1 MASTFTNTILSSTY
15 KDDYKDSNNFHRI
28 LFNSGRALQARE
40 LTQMQTIIN
49 KEIERFG
56 GNIFK
61 DGAMVRPGGVTVNNQ
76 IEYIKL
82 NTSSNTLPADP
93 NTLVGLEVTGATSG
107 VKAKVIDV
115 LKDSGAGLPATLYVH
130 YTDTTGGTAGS
141 SAIRMTASENI
152 TSSAG
157 TLTVD
162 SSATA
167 TGIGTRASVNEGDY
181 YVQGHFVNAQAQS
194 KIIDRYSGTPSKDLG
209 FVVQE
214 TVVSAGDDDTL
225 YDNQGASPNLS
236 APGADRYKINLQ
248 LTTKDTL
255 IGDSSWCHVANVVN
269 GTVTTQPEAINDY
282 NRINHL
288 LATRTKEESG
298 DYIAKQFLIKFDSS
312 DDSSLSLNV
321 SSGVAYI
328 DGYRAAPDTSL
339 PLTIKRAQSSATY
352 NNEASGAN
360 YGNYV
365 YVQDSGCDGITIAA
379 GSDRGAKGIPQL
391 MVDSCTIYDKA
402 GGEDAAGNAIGKCRL
417 KAIEKGGNS
426 GVGGN
431 SLSTYK
437 YYLSNIEMYSGKP
450 FRNTKSI
457 GQAANV
463 WFNPVL
469 KNGKAVLNE
478 TTNNNLFF
486 TLPKDRPK
494 AFSDFNLTVQRRLTG
509 TTDAS
514 GALTFGTLSNET
526 YTDTTLWTFASV
538 DSATFEPTVTGAGTT
553 SAAITGGPKSKNIVA
568 LAYINKAV
576 AATASERTKSLAT
589 VSSYPPV
596 ITSGGVTYYDLQK
609 PDIYEVTSIQDT
621 NSSGVDI
628 SSKFILDNGQRDNYY
643 DKGRLILK
651 PGQTQTNPIYVV
663 FKHFT
668 HGAGQFFTAQS
679 YGVIPYSKIPSH
691 TTKAGE
697 TIELRNVYDFRHAV
711 DSAGKFGS
719 AGFASIKNEIP
730 RNTDIISAD
739 IEYYLPRRDKL
750 VVNKEGEIEYL
761 YGASGYETKEV
772 DNPDGTM
779 PLYNI
784 NMNAFT
790 INDSDLSLEKIE
802 AKRYTMQ
809 DIGQVEKR
817 IERLEETTALS
828 LMEVDTRNF
837 EVLDSSGNN
846 RTKSGFIV
854 DNFANH
860 FQTDTQNYEHRA
872 SIDPKNKILRPSFW
886 EDNVRLLYDSAT
898 SKALSGGS
906 HGVVQKGD
914 NLYLEHY
921 EDSAYSNLL
930 ATQTENVN
938 PFAVISHVGHIDL
951 SPASD
956 DWKESR
962 KAAPKVIDGG
972 VKIDKSQANNW
983 NNWEWNWT
991 GQDAAALA
999 TGTTLSERQSSS
1011 EIGNQLVTYKQTN
1024 YVASNEVIREKI
1036 GERVLDIALIPY
1048 MRSKKIFFRAQGLKP
1063 NTQVFAF
1070 FNGTP
1075 IADWVRT
1082 ETSFERYANSEIDY
1096 GSRYNKAT
1104 GHPDTASTLTT
1115 TDSGSI
1121 LGSFFIPNTDAIK
1134 FRTGDVEFKLL
1145 DISVNQDSV
1154 STSGAKEYFTSRGV
1168 LETVEET
1175 LRSTRN
1181 IKIVYGSNEISRRE
1195 MSRPADNRDWDRNP
1209 GFTTTGKFSSNKDGS
1224 GRWSESGHP
1233 GQGGQGRLHRPPSD
1247 PIAQSFYVKEN
1258 SGIFITKARI
1268 FFQAKDA
1275 NIPVCVQLRP
1285 MVNGVPSSNI
1295 IPGAIKYLPPASVNV
1310 SATPSSITDV
1320 RGAPTDFEFEEP
1332 VYLSPYREYALVVRA
1347 ETNGYKVYTCRG
1359 GDFLVGSTE
1368 ARVSKQPSLGS
1379 FFKSQN
1385 GSTWTADQHSDM
1397 MFTLFKANFVNTGKA
1412 TLETGPT
1419 APVLL
1424 NTDPITT
1431 TNASTTI
1438 TVAHQG
1444 HGFVV
1449 GDLVSINGV
1458 TTSDSASFVS
1468 AEMGGSGNSGILGS
1482 EIDGGREIVKAD
1494 WTGYTFVAD
1503 GSAASGS
1510 VSGGGSA
1517 LRATQ
1522 NHQFDQ
1528 FMPNLQVLTPPGT
1541 ALEAATKFHSG
1552 KGFGDDSSAAAYTID
1567 TNWTAAQINRNN
1579 VLSAPRMIAS
1589 RENELAGSNIDTSNN
1604 PNQRSGLV
1612 GIAMGT
1618 NDSRVS
1624 PVIDMQRASLTVVN
1638 NIIDKQSSTAST
1650 NGFSIPINYK
1660 AETDPI
1666 GGSSASKHISKTI
1679 TLAEDAVGIK
1689 AIIAANV
1696 PANSTFDLYYKTG
1709 TDDDVMDDLSW
1720 VLASRENAVT
1730 YDDNPNVYRDHTYLI
1745 GGQGG
1750 NEIAAF
1756 TKFKLKIVF
1765 VGSNSSKVP
1774 TIKDMRVIAL
1784 AT

>member
-1 MASTFTNTILSSTY
+1 MASTYTNTIFNSTY

-28 LFNSGRALQARE
+28 LFNSGKALQARE

-93 NTLVGLEVTGATSG
+93 NTLVGLEITGATSG

-130 YTDTTGGTAGS
+130 YTDTTGGTAGTT
-141 SAIRMTASENI
+141 AIKMTASENI

-167 TGIGTRASVNEGDY
+167 TGVGTRASVNDGDY
-181 YVQGHFVNAQAQS
+181 YVQGHFVNAQSQS
-194 KIIDRYSGTPSKDLG
+194 KIIDRYSGSPSKDLG
-209 FVVQE
+209 FVVNE
-214 TVVSAGDDDTL
+214 SIISAGDDATL

-269 GTVTTQPEAINDY
+269 GVITTQPTAVNDY
-282 NRINHL
+282 NRINDL

-298 DYIAKQFLIKFDSS
+298 DYIAKQFLIKFDSA
-312 DDSSLSLNV
+312 DDSALSLNV
-321 SSGVAYI
+321 SSGIAYI
-328 DGYRAAPDTSL
+328 DGYRAAPDTSI
-339 PLTIKRAQSSATY
+339 PLNIQRAQQSATY

-360 YGNYV
+360 YGNYI
-365 YVQDSGCDGITIAA
+365 YVQDSGCDGINIAVGA
-379 GSDRGAKGIPQL
+379 DRGAKGIPQL

-402 GGEDAAGNAIGKCRL
+402 GGVDAAGNAIGKTRL

-431 SLSTYK
+431 TLSTYK
-437 YYLSNIEMYSGKP
+437 YYLSNVEMYAGQA
-450 FRNTKSI
+450 FRNAKSI
-457 GQAANV
+457 GSAANV

-469 KNGKAVLNE
+469 NNGKTVLNE
-478 TTNNNLFF
+478 AENNNLFF
-486 TLPKDRPK
+486 TLPHDRPK
-494 AFSDFNLTVQRRLTG
+494 ALSDFNLTVQRRLTG
-509 TTDAS
+509 TTNAS
-514 GALTFGTLSNET
+514 GAVTFGTLSNET
-526 YTDTTLWTFASV
+526 YVDTTSWVFASV
-538 DSATFEPTVTGAGTT
+538 DSATFEPTVTGSGTT

-576 AATASERTKSLAT
+576 AATAVQRTKTLAT
-589 VSSYPPV
+589 VTSYPPK
-596 ITSGGVTYYDLQK
+596 ITSGSVTYYDLQK

-621 NSSGVDI
+621 NSSGVDV
-628 SSKFILDNGQRDNYY
+628 SSKFIVDNGQRDNYY

-651 PGQTQTNPIYVV
+651 PGQTQTNSIYVS

-679 YGVIPYSKIPSH
+679 YPAGVPYAKIPSH
-691 TTKAGE
+691 ETKNGE
-697 TIELRNVYDFRHAV
+697 TVDLRDVYDFRHAV
-711 DSAGKFGS
+711 DSAGVFGS
-719 AGFASIKNEIP
+719 AGFNAVINEIP
-730 RNTDIISAD
+730 KNTDIISAD
-739 IEYYLPRRDKL
+739 VEYYLPRRDKL
-750 VVNKEGEIEYL
+750 VVNKEGVIEYL

-779 PLYNI
+779 QLYNI
-784 NMNAFT
+784 NMNAYT

-802 AKRYTMQ
+802 ARRYTMQ

-837 EVLDSSGNN
+837 EVLDSSGIN
-846 RTKSGFIV
+846 RTKSGFVV

-860 FQTDTQNYEHRA
+860 FQTDTLTYEHRA

-898 SKALSGGS
+898 SKTLAGSGGS
-906 HGVVQKGD
+906 GVVQKGD
-914 NLYLEHY
+914 NIYLEY
-921 EDSAYSNLL
+921 SEDSAYSNLL

-938 PFAVISHVGHIDL
+938 PFAVISHVGHIDM

-999 TGTTLSERQSSS
+999 TGTTLSERQSTS
-1011 EIGNQLVTYKQTN
+1011 EVGNQIITYKQTN
-1024 YVASNEVIREKI
+1024 YVAANEVIREKI
-1036 GERVLDIALIPY
+1036 GERVLDLALIPY

-1075 IADWVRT
+1075 IPDWVRA
-1082 ETSFERYANSEIDY
+1082 ETSFERYGNSEIDY

-1104 GHPDTASTLTT
+1104 SHPDTASTLTT

-1121 LGSFFIPNTDAIK
+1121 LGSFFIPNTDTTK

-1154 STSGAKEYFTSRGV
+1154 ATSGAKEYFTSRGV
-1168 LETVEET
+1168 LETIEET
-1175 LRSTRN
+1175 VRSTRN
-1181 IKIVYGSNEISRRE
+1181 IRISYGSKEISRRDA
-1195 MSRPADNRDWDRNP
+1195 SRPSDNRDWDRNP
-1209 GFTTTGKFSSNKDGS
+1209 GFTTTGKFSSNSEGS
-1224 GRWSESGHP
+1224 GKWSINKGSRGV
-1233 GQGGQGRLHRPPSD
+1233 GYGRLHNPPSD
-1247 PIAQSFYVKEN
+1247 PIAQSFYIKEN
-1258 SGIFITKARI
+1258 SGVFITKARI

-1295 IPGAIKYLPPASVNV
+1295 IPGAVKYLPPASVNV
-1310 SATPSSITDV
+1310 SATPSNITDV
-1320 RGAPTDFEFEEP
+1320 RGTPTDFTFEEP

-1385 GSTWTADQHSDM
+1385 GSTWTPDQHSDM
-1397 MFTLFKANFVNTGKA
+1397 MFTLFKADFVNTGKV

-1424 NTDPITT
+1424 QTDPINT
-1431 TNASTTI
+1431 TNASTT
-1438 TVAHQG
+1438 VSVSHQG

-1458 TTSDSASFVS
+1458 TTSDSSSFAS

-1482 EIDGGREIVKAD
+1482 EIDGGRTITKVD

-1503 GSAASGS
+1503 GSAASGT

-1528 FMPNLQVLTPPGT
+1528 FMPNIQILTPPGT

-1552 KGFGDDSSAAAYTID
+1552 KSFGGSETAYTID
-1567 TNWTAAQINRNN
+1567 TAWTQAQINRNN
-1579 VLSAPRMIAS
+1579 YLSAPRMIAS
-1589 RENELAGSNIDTSNN
+1589 RENELAGSNISTSNN
-1604 PNQRSGLV
+1604 PNKRSGLI

-1624 PVIDMQRASLTVVN
+1624 PVIDLQRASLTVIN
-1638 NIIDKQSSTAST
+1638 NIIDKHDAAATT
-1650 NGFSIPINYK
+1650 NGFSVPITYK

-1666 GGSSASKHISKTI
+1666 GGSSGSKHISKTI
-1679 TLAEDAVGIK
+1679 TLAEDAVGLK
-1689 AIIAANV
+1689 AILAANI

-1709 TDDDVMDDLSW
+1709 TDDDVLDDISW
-1720 VLASRENAVT
+1720 VLASRENTVT

-1765 VGSNSSKVP
+1765 VGYNSSKVP